1 MANCWE
7 GKIFWKRGFFGVK
20 GVAKIAFLSHILAMG
35 GRPRFC
41 LDSEW
46 EGAESELRG
55 GGRPTSPNR
64 VPGESTLP
72 PPNTRGKRPKKG
84 NFCGAEGAV
93 TENFRKFGCLP
104 SIENLSSD
112 SGGGY
117 LSPSQI
123 STSGSGAKTLK
134 GNHQNRLLRCLT
146 KNICFT
152 PWRFWHWKGTKTPER
167 SDQKEGLWR
176 WTQNLCLSCGFLA
189 LKGTKTLK
197 GSDQK

>member
-1 MANCWE
+1 
-7 GKIFWKRGFFGVK
+7 
-20 GVAKIAFLSHILAMG
+20 MG

-55 GGRPTSPNR
+55 GGDHPPPIGFRGNR
-64 VPGESTLP
+64 LCP

-104 SIENLSSD
+104 LNRKPELRLW
-112 SGGGY
+112 GGGY